1 MSGFAN
7 AIRLQVIQRLLWNHP
22 FESPLLDAVAW
33 LNLLTTNPTSDGQT
47 VSPGLLYPV
56 DYVEWGAARKALY
69 YAPTSGSPPT
79 GAARWQQQEPGPGS
93 ISYTTADPIQWESDE
108 LTSVEQDTLVVGLG
122 LFTRETGESLW
133 AWDRFDEPIPIR
145 TENSYIF
152 PTGEF
157 KLVMQGQ
164 E

>member
-7 AIRLQVIQRLLWNHP
+7 AIRIQVLQRLIWNHP
-22 FESPLLDAVAW
+22 FQSPLQDAVAW
-33 LNLLTTNPTSDGQT
+33 LSLLTTNPTNDGQI
-47 VSPGLLYPV
+47 GEGALYPI

-69 YAPTSGSPPT
+69 YAPVSSSPPT
-79 GAARWQQQEPGPGS
+79 GATRWQGQEPGLGS

-108 LTSVEQDTLVVGLG
+108 LTSVEQDTLIVGHG
-122 LFTRETGESLW
+122 LFTSETGGSLW
-133 AWDRFDEPIPIR
+133 AWDKFEEPIPIR